1 MKVFRANEYRLP
13 REIRARSVT
22 LAPRGT
28 SGERAGERG
37 FIRSPCS
44 FTEEICH
51 ALITKSHVACLGIL
65 LAAMSVQVLGD
76 FQNMDFE
83 NPIEPLVPAADST
96 ISTTD
101 GVPGWTVYLGSDP
114 DTRMPYNTSS
124 IGAPSVALRGPGS
137 QYVLQGNYT
146 VLLQGEWHDQLIP
159 ASIAQTGQIPTDS
172 LSVVFDLFTYSNIE
186 LSFAGHAIPLV
197 QIGSEPGYNI
207 VGGDISAFAGV
218 TGELRFTAQGNKDGL
233 IDDIRFSTEALVVP
247 EPATAVLFAM
257 GALALAG
264 RFGRR
269 KS

>member
-1 MKVFRANEYRLP
+1 MKNKVQYL
-13 REIRARSVT
+13 
-22 LAPRGT
+22 G
-28 SGERAGERG
+28 
-37 FIRSPCS
+37 
-44 FTEEICH
+44 
-51 ALITKSHVACLGIL
+51 ALMACVLSL
-65 LAAMSVQVLGD
+65 LIGAQAKD

-83 NPIEPLVPAADST
+83 NPIEPLIRAGDYT

-101 GVPGWTVYLGSDP
+101 GVPGWTVYLGNDP

-124 IGAPSVALRGPGS
+124 IGAPSVGLQGPGS

-146 VLLQGEWHDQLIP
+146 VLLQGEWHHWLIP

-172 LSVVFDLFTYSNIE
+172 LSIIFDLFTYSNIE
-186 LSFAGHAIPLV
+186 LSFAGHSIPLV

-233 IDDIRFSTEALVVP
+233 IDDIRFSSEPLVVP
-247 EPATAVLFAM
+247 EPGPAALFAM

-264 RFGRR
+264 TRARQRVLRR
-269 KS
+269 LALNQGC